1 MNTPGGRS
9 LDWAAATPA
18 IAASTAPSRSVRY
31 MTMLLLCDGLE
42 VGETGGEIVADHLVH
57 IHEDAHHLEYERTRP
72 VHRPGDGRV
81 VAGIVAGRVEG
92 EFGGVVAFERLQE
105 IEPD

>member
-9 LDWAAATPA
+9 FDCAAAAPA
-18 IAASTAPSRSVRY
+18 IAASTAPSRNVRY

-57 IHEDAHHLEYERTRP
+57 VHEQPHHLEDERTRP
-72 VHRPGDGRV
+72 VHRPGDGGAVACV
-81 VAGIVAGRVEG
+81 VAGRIEG
-92 EFGGVVAFERLQE
+92 EFGGVMAFER
-105 IEPD
+105 